1 MAETP
6 PPLKLRPP
14 RIGRL
19 VLCVVAVALFVFPPS
34 ASAVILM
41 VVIDPLTLFEIEGIT
56 FFAYAT
62 SNRARLDIHDTD
74 ADLSGIVNVLGQRE
88 WSPQLTLVAVSRV
101 DCNQKVRIEIDVSP
115 LRGRGQET
123 FFVLDALGVAV
134 EPGAVTDPLLSALE
148 GPLRLGF
155 VLETPTRHPV
165 PTHRRAVF
173 RLRSVERGER

>member
-1 MAETP
+1 MQHP
-6 PPLKLRPP
+6 
-14 RIGRL
+14 
-19 VLCVVAVALFVFPPS
+19 
-34 ASAVILM
+34 
-41 VVIDPLTLFEIEGIT
+41 
-56 FFAYAT
+56 
-62 SNRARLDIHDTD
+62 NRTRLDIHDTD
-74 ADLSGIVNVLGQRE
+74 ADRSGIVNVLGQRE

-165 PTHRRAVF
+165 PTHLCAVF